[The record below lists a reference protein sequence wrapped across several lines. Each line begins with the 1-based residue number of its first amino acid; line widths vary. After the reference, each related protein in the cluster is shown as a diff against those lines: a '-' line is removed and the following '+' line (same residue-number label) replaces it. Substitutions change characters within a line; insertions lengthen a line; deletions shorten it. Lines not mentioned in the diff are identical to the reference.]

1 MIWLIFVISLGNT
14 TCLKTNNYPGIIRKL
29 SKSFSF
35 LFIWLLYLVLLNSK
49 DSFGQFLE
57 IYHIKGH
64 FLGILSRYLLL
75 FGEIFVQKYDV
86 WPRKGQK
93 SCLYFE
99 YCAIMSHSALF
110 RRLIWP
116 FFVNTTCSKTL
127 FRGFQGL
134 LFDFWRDI
142 NIQDHCSTRGGQKI
156 TKLSDFC
163 PQSGFFSKYGVK
175 MEPLGL
181 QSKVKPF
188 FHSKFKAK
196 LIQSHYKCLKPL
208 FNRPILNLVMQIYQK
223 NLIAICEN
231 INGDYNLVSIDYGPK
246 FYIFFGDICHSPCRC

>member
-1 MIWLIFVISLGNT
+1 MFKDTFRDIKWIYFTFYKDIFPKIW
-14 TCLKTNNYPGIIRKL
+14 CMAKEWLKKQ
-29 SKSFSF
+29 S
-35 LFIWLLYLVLLNSK
+35 
-49 DSFGQFLE
+49 
-57 IYHIKGH
+57 
-64 FLGILSRYLLL
+64 
-75 FGEIFVQKYDV
+75 
-86 WPRKGQK
+86 
-93 SCLYFE
+93 YFE
-99 YCAIMSHSALF
+99 NCAGMSHSAQFWGL
-110 RRLIWP
+110 LWP
-116 FFVNTTCSKTL
+116 FFVNKTCSRTL

-156 TKLSDFC
+156 TKLSVFC
-163 PQSGFFSKYGVK
+163 PQSGFISKYGLK
-175 MEPLGL
+175 MEPLDL

-246 FYIFFGDICHSPCRC
+246 FYIFYGDICHSPCRCLKYYTWFKPTVSLISDFGG